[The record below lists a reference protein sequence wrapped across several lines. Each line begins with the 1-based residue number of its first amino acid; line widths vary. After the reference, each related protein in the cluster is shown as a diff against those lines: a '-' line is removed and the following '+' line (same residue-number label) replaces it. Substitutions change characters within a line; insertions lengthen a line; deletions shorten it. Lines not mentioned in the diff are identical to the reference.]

1 MIESWWPTQSLSI
14 ASCLGS
20 LGFPVRTDMVLD
32 ERSGEEV
39 TTFYVGLQSLWNSM
53 TVDGLMSGWHS
64 GSLQQAD
71 PLHPFLCGLRACH
84 NANLLSSSLRNKQRI
99 RLTPTEDEH
108 ATLYGEGDELPS
120 LCEVDELI
128 ETADA
133 GLVAALGVIGV
144 PMVEHA
150 GGLFRLPRFG
160 HSVKLLD
167 ESWIRHDAQKLILE
181 LRHGDLERDDSQH
194 PLVSAYNARCV
205 HDQITRHLRATG
217 RRVLLRKPRSLRSAF
232 IPEQAGTDMLDRV
245 QRHFKIA

>member
-20 LGFPVRTDMVLD
+20 LGFPVRTDLVLD

-39 TTFYVGLQSLWNSM
+39 TTFYIGLQSLWNSL

-64 GSLQQAD
+64 SALQQAD

-84 NANLLSSSLRNKQRI
+84 NANLLASSLRNKQHI
-99 RLTPTEDEH
+99 RLTPTDDGN
-108 ATLYGEGDELPS
+108 AMLYTEGDELPS
-120 LCEVDELI
+120 IREADELV
-128 ETADA
+128 ETTDA
-133 GLVAALGVIGV
+133 GLVAALGVIGI
-144 PMVEHA
+144 PMIEHE

-160 HSVKLLD
+160 HSVKGPD
-167 ESWIRHDAQKLILE
+167 GAWVRYDAQSLIQS
-181 LRHGDLERDDSQH
+181 LRDGSLERDDPHH

-205 HDQITRHLRATG
+205 HEQICRHLRATG

-232 IPEQAGTDMLDRV
+232 IPEQAGEAMLDRV